1 MEFIFLPPI
10 IVFILSY
17 FKINRALMAFIA
29 STIFFGVIYT
39 ISHPFVNDYF
49 YVDKLGSFVL
59 TISSIV
65 AVAIFVSMISLPK
78 RINLDKK
85 SIKRFYRFFAVFWIG
100 IIISILSNNM
110 GLYWVGLEF
119 ATLSTVYMI
128 KVKVS
133 KEADIE
139 AWRYL
144 IVGAIAISL
153 ILFGIILIYAASKD
167 VLGENAMNFYSLI
180 NNTQKINNYLFEL
193 GFIFVMIGMF
203 IKMGFFPMNLWLAD
217 IERASIYQVGALFS
231 GILESAIILGFFRFS
246 MIEKHVNYSHLIG
259 IGYTYIL
266 ITLFFVS
273 FLIYRAKDFV
283 RLFSLSGIEHM
294 SLIALFW
301 ISGGYFAALLHF
313 AAHAFMK
320 PALFISSQIL
330 EQHKKY
336 LFKGALKNI
345 NKFVAFM
352 ITAMFLGVISLPPSP
367 MFFSEIYGFKAMI
380 DIAKNSNYFFLMIGA
395 VFVLLI
401 LLSIIFYRF
410 VHIYQDMQYT
420 EEEEKEKKVYK
431 SEIIAVFI
439 LFISTAL
446 LLFPQSFDFIE
457 GITK

>member
-1 MEFIFLPPI
+1 MEFLFIPPVLI
-10 IVFILSY
+10 FILSF
-17 FKINRALMAFIA
+17 FKVNRTVMALIS
-29 STIFFGVIYT
+29 STIAIGVIYVFF
-39 ISHPFVNDYF
+39 HPLVNNYF
-49 YVDKLGSFVL
+49 FVDKLGGFVL
-59 TISSIV
+59 AVSSIV
-65 AVAIFVSMISLPK
+65 AVAVFVSMISLPK
-78 RINLDKK
+78 RINLNEK
-85 SIKRFYRFFAVFWIG
+85 SINRFYRFFAVFWIG

-144 IVGAIAISL
+144 VVGAIAISL
-153 ILFGIILIYAASKD
+153 ILFGIILIYASSKG
-167 VLGENAMNFYSLI
+167 VLGDKAMNFYALMH
-180 NNTQKINNYLFEL
+180 NTQKINDYLFEL
-193 GFIFVMIGMF
+193 GFLFVIVGMF

-246 MIEKHVNYSHLIG
+246 EIEKHTNYSHLIG
-259 IGYTYIL
+259 IGYVYIL
-266 ITLFFVS
+266 FTLFFIS

-320 PALFISSQIL
+320 PGLFISSSVL
-330 EQHKKY
+330 EQNKKY
-336 LFKGALKNI
+336 LFRGALKNM
-345 NKFVAFM
+345 NKFAALMVSAL
-352 ITAMFLGVISLPPSP
+352 FLGVISLPPSP

-380 DIAKNSNYFFLMIGA
+380 DIAKDSNYFILMLIGI
-395 VFVLLI
+395 FTLLG
-401 LLSIIFYRF
+401 LLSIIFYKF
-410 VHIYQDMQYT
+410 VHIYQDMVYVGDNSQ
-420 EEEEKEKKVYK
+420 KKIYK
-431 SEIIAVFI
+431 SETIAVLI
-439 LFISTAL
+439 LFVSTAL
-446 LLFPQSFDFIE
+446 LLLPQSFEFIE
-457 GITK
+457 GIVR

>member
-1 MEFIFLPPI
+1 MEFLFIPPALI
-10 IVFILSY
+10 FILSY
-17 FKINRALMAFIA
+17 FKISRTLMAFIA

-39 ISHPFVNDYF
+39 ITHPFVNEYF
-49 YVDKLGSFVL
+49 FVDKLSGFILSV
-59 TISSIV
+59 SSIV
-65 AVAIFVSMISLPK
+65 AVAVFVSMIDLPK
-78 RINLDKK
+78 RINLKDK

-100 IIISILSNNM
+100 IIISILSNNI
-110 GLYWVGLEF
+110 GLYWVGLEL

-133 KEADIE
+133 KEANIE

-153 ILFGIILIYAASKD
+153 ILFGIILIYASSKN
-167 VLGENAMNFYSLI
+167 VLGDYAMNFYALMH
-180 NNTQKINNYLFEL
+180 NTQKINDYLFEL
-193 GFIFVMIGMF
+193 GFLFVIIGMF

-231 GILESAIILGFFRFS
+231 GILESAIILGFFRFTE
-246 MIEKHVNYSHLIG
+246 IEKHINYSHLIG
-259 IGYTYIL
+259 IGYTYVL

-294 SLIALFW
+294 GLIALFW

-330 EQHKKY
+330 EQNKKY
-336 LFKGALKNI
+336 IFKGTLKNI
-345 NKFVAFM
+345 NKFATFM
-352 ITAMFLGVISLPPSP
+352 IAAMFLGIISLPPSP
-367 MFFSEIYGFKAMI
+367 MFFSEIYGFKSMI
-380 DIAKNSNYFFLMIGA
+380 DVAKDSNYFFLMIGG
-395 VFVLLI
+395 VFILLL

-410 VHIYQDMQYT
+410 VHIYQDMLYADDK
-420 EEEEKEKKVYK
+420 KEKKVYK
-431 SEIIAVFI
+431 SEIIAVSI

-446 LLFPQSFDFIE
+446 LLLPQSFEFIE
-457 GITK
+457 GIVK